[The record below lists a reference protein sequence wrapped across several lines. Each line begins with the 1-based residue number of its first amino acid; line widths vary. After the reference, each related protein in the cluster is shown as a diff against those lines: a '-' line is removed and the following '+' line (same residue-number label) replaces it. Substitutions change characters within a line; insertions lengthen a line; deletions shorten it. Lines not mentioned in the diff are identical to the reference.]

1 MVRRVGNG
9 GAAIDVGGKDQ
20 VVDGDAVVIHQ
31 DALDIVRAAGGGTVE
46 HVGDVGGDGGEV
58 VEILEAPDLLD
69 LIGEH
74 PVEEQVAVLEAHG
87 ADGDDGVALL
97 EVFVGDEVLRDLGN
111 GGDHQVR
118 AADDLLIGVAQDEMH
133 VRVLTEQVHDAV
145 FVAVVADELQGDG
158 AAVPLRP
165 QRSDKRPDAHSHD
178 VPQANEAHGL
188 EVRPGEQAGGVGGG
202 DAGAEGGDVLPVHQ
216 GLENAGVGLVE
227 QDVAH
232 HYGALLAPLDA
243 VAADH
248 LHHGQVAPLIDA
260 GHDVVIVAI
269 LLGDVDFGGQGVAG
283 LFPQGLV
290 HPADEL
296 AVRSLGC
303 NGPDG
308 FKIKYFRVFSLHFHL
323 SSLI

>member
-1 MVRRVGNG
+1 MIRCVGNG

-31 DALDIVRAAGGGTVE
+31 NALDVIRAAGGDAVE

-58 VEILEAPDLLD
+58 VEILEAPDLLHF
-69 LIGEH
+69 IGEH

-87 ADGDDGVALL
+87 ADGDDGAALL

-118 AADDLLIGVAQDEMH
+118 AADDLLIG
-133 VRVLTEQVHDAV
+133 
-145 FVAVVADELQGDG
+145 
-158 AAVPLRP
+158 
-165 QRSDKRPDAHSHD
+165 
-178 VPQANEAHGL
+178 
-188 EVRPGEQAGGVGGG
+188 
-202 DAGAEGGDVLPVHQ
+202 
-216 GLENAGVGLVE
+216 
-227 QDVAH
+227 VAH

-260 GHDVVIVAI
+260 GHDVVIVAV

>member
-1 MVRRVGNG
+1 MFFPAAAVRRVGG
-9 GAAIDVGGKDQ
+9 FGPGQEVGGKDQ
-20 VVDGDAVVIHQ
+20 VMDGDAVVIHQ

-58 VEILEAPDLLD
+58 VEILEAPDLLNF
-69 LIGEH
+69 IGEH
-74 PVEEQVAVLEAHG
+74 PVEEQVAALEAHG
-87 ADGDDGVALL
+87 ADGDDGAALL
-97 EVFVGDEVLRDLGN
+97 EVFVGDEVLRNLGN

-145 FVAVVADELQGDG
+145 FVAV
-158 AAVPLRP
+158 
-165 QRSDKRPDAHSHD
+165 
-178 VPQANEAHGL
+178 
-188 EVRPGEQAGGVGGG
+188 
-202 DAGAEGGDVLPVHQ
+202 
-216 GLENAGVGLVE
+216 
-227 QDVAH
+227 
-232 HYGALLAPLDA
+232 
-243 VAADH
+243 AADH

-260 GHDVVIVAI
+260 GHDVVIVAV

-290 HPADEL
+290 HSADEL